1 MATTIKLKN
10 GSGAPS
16 ASDLVQG
23 EPALDLTNNRLYSE
37 NGSGSVVEIGT
48 NPTSLSIN
56 GTAITATAAELN
68 ILDGVTS
75 TAAELNILDGVTA
88 TTAELNFVDGV
99 TSNIQTQ
106 LDAKGTGTI
115 SSLSDLSVTATAT
128 ELNIMDG
135 DTATTAEL
143 NILDGVTSTAAE
155 LNILDGVTSTT
166 AELNILDGVTATAA
180 ELNILDGVTS
190 TTAELNLLDISA
202 LIGSIEASKAVV
214 VDSNKDITGFRNITL
229 TGELDAGS
237 LDVSGNA
244 DIDGTLE
251 TDALS
256 INGTVVTS
264 TAAELNIL
272 DGVTATAAELNVL
285 DGVTAFLDE
294 DDFASN
300 SATAIPSQQSVKAYV
315 TANAGS
321 GSGLS
326 NVVEDTTP
334 QLGGSLDVNGQ
345 DIVSVSNGNITLTP
359 NGSGLVRLDGNVDI
373 QSGEIVL
380 KNAGS
385 VSNIKFYCESS
396 NAHYTQLQSS
406 AHSAYGGNVT
416 LTLPAAT
423 DTLVGRATTDTLTN
437 KTLTSPD
444 VNTPDIDGGTIDST
458 VIGGSTAAAGTF
470 TTFTSNGIDDNADA
484 VAITIDSSENVGIG
498 TTSPSSYY
506 ATELVVSGSDEGGIT
521 LAAEGTTFTNYLAFA
536 DGTSGDAQYRGQLWY
551 DHNVDSIN
559 LVSTGYARILTGSSR
574 SEALRVD
581 ASGDLS
587 IGSSSNH
594 AGARVVINDTPPDA
608 FGSPMFQVG
617 QETFT
622 ASGMYSIGFGY
633 TTGSYTEPPVEIA
646 AVTTTDGGG
655 TKADIVF
662 GTRSVTTNTAVT
674 ERMRIDS
681 AGRVL
686 MGTTTE
692 GQGSA
697 DDLTIATSG
706 NTGITIRSGT
716 SNEGAIYFSDGT
728 SGVAEYEGMLAYD
741 HSSNFLRIIT
751 NHAEAARFD
760 SSGNLLVGYS
770 SSNGSYKLQ
779 VNSQIF
785 ATSATVATSDARFKD
800 NVTPLGDVGSIIDS
814 LEPVCFDWKQNTEHN
829 FLQSRDVGFLAQD
842 VESVLNGEEYADS
855 VVSKGDVYGLAYEK
869 LVPLLIKE
877 IQQLRARVATL
888 EAEA

>member
-75 TAAELNILDGVTA
+75 TAAELNILDGVTSTTAELNILDGVTA

-106 LDAKGTGTI
+106 LNAKGTGTI

-135 DTATTAEL
+135 VTATTAEL
-143 NILDGVTSTAAE
+143 NIMDGVTSTAAE
-155 LNILDGVTSTT
+155 LNILDGVT
-166 AELNILDGVTATAA
+166 ATAT

-202 LIGSIEASKAVV
+202 LIGHIEASKAVV

-256 INGTVVTS
+256 INGTAVTS

-272 DGVTATAAELNVL
+272 DGVTSTAAELNILDGVTSTAAELNILDGVTSTTAELNILDGVTSTTAELNILDGVTATTAELNVL

-300 SATAIPSQQSVKAYV
+300 SATAIPSQQSVRAYV
-315 TANAGS
+315 TANAVS
-321 GSGLS
+321 GGGIS
-326 NVVEDTTP
+326 NVVQDTTP

-444 VNTPDIDGGTIDST
+444 VNTPDIDGGTIDGT

-484 VAITIDSSENVGIG
+484 LAMTISSSEDI
-498 TTSPSSYY
+498 
-506 ATELVVSGSDEGGIT
+506 
-521 LAAEGTTFTNYLAFA
+521 
-536 DGTSGDAQYRGQLWY
+536 
-551 DHNVDSIN
+551 
-559 LVSTGYARILTGSSR
+559 
-574 SEALRVD
+574 
-581 ASGDLS
+581 S
-587 IGSSSNH
+587 IGSASNH
-594 AGARVVINDTPPDA
+594 AGARVVINRSPPTA

-617 QETFT
+617 QEDFT
-622 ASGMYSIGFGY
+622 SGGVYSIGFGY
-633 TTGSYTEPPVEIA
+633 TASGSTNPPVEISA
-646 AVTTTDGGG
+646 LTVAGGG
-655 TKADIVF
+655 STKADILF
-662 GTRSVTTNTAVT
+662 GTRSSTSDVAVT
-674 ERMRIDS
+674 ERMRIAASGAVSVTGAFSKGSGSFKIDHPLDAKKDTHHLVHSFIEGPQADLIYRGKVDLVDGSATVNLDTVATMS
-681 AGRVL
+681 AGTFVSL
-686 MGTTTE
+686 
-692 GQGSA
+692 
-697 DDLTIATSG
+697 
-706 NTGITIRSGT
+706 NTNVQCFT
-716 SNEGAIYFSDGT
+716 SNE
-728 SGVAEYEGMLAYD
+728 SGWTAVKGSVSGNVLT
-741 HSSNFLRIIT
+741 IT
-751 NHAEAARFD
+751 AEASCTD
-760 SSGNLLVGYS
+760 TVSWMVVGERCDKHMLDTEWTDD
-770 SSNGSYKLQ
+770 NGK
-779 VNSQIF
+779 VI
-785 ATSATVATSDARFKD
+785 VE
-800 NVTPLGDVGSIIDS
+800 PLKS
-814 LEPVCFDWKQNTEHN
+814 
-829 FLQSRDVGFLAQD
+829 
-842 VESVLNGEEYADS
+842 
-855 VVSKGDVYGLAYEK
+855 
-869 LVPLLIKE
+869 
-877 IQQLRARVATL
+877 
-888 EAEA
+888 

>member
-106 LDAKGTGTI
+106 LDAKGTGTV

-135 DTATTAEL
+135 VTATTAELNIMDGVTSTTAELNILDGVTSTAAEL

-256 INGTVVTS
+256 INGTVVTSTAAELNILDGVTSTAAELNILDGVTS

-444 VNTPDIDGGTIDST
+444 VNTPDIDGGTIDGT

-484 VAITIDSSENVGIG
+484 VAMTISSSEDI
-498 TTSPSSYY
+498 
-506 ATELVVSGSDEGGIT
+506 
-521 LAAEGTTFTNYLAFA
+521 
-536 DGTSGDAQYRGQLWY
+536 
-551 DHNVDSIN
+551 
-559 LVSTGYARILTGSSR
+559 
-574 SEALRVD
+574 
-581 ASGDLS
+581 S
-587 IGSSSNH
+587 IGSASNH
-594 AGARVVINDTPPDA
+594 SGSRIVINDIREHGTGSAGPPTG
-608 FGSPMFQVG
+608 FGAPMIQVG
-617 QETFT
+617 QETFR
-622 ASGMYSIGFGY
+622 AAGYYSIGFGY
-633 TTGSYTEPPVEIA
+633 TAGSYTQPPAEIA
-646 AVTTTDGGG
+646 AVATSSSGG
-655 TKADIVF
+655 TTADIVF

-785 ATSATVATSDARFKD
+785 ATNATVATSDARFKD

>member
-1 MATTIKLKN
+1 M
-10 GSGAPS
+10 
-16 ASDLVQG
+16 
-23 EPALDLTNNRLYSE
+23 
-37 NGSGSVVEIGT
+37 
-48 NPTSLSIN
+48 
-56 GTAITATAAELN
+56 
-68 ILDGVTS
+68 
-75 TAAELNILDGVTA
+75 
-88 TTAELNFVDGV
+88 
-99 TSNIQTQ
+99 
-106 LDAKGTGTI
+106 
-115 SSLSDLSVTATAT
+115 
-128 ELNIMDG
+128 
-135 DTATTAEL
+135 
-143 NILDGVTSTAAE
+143 
-155 LNILDGVTSTT
+155 
-166 AELNILDGVTATAA
+166 
-180 ELNILDGVTS
+180 
-190 TTAELNLLDISA
+190 
-202 LIGSIEASKAVV
+202 
-214 VDSNKDITGFRNITL
+214 
-229 TGELDAGS
+229 
-237 LDVSGNA
+237 
-244 DIDGTLE
+244 
-251 TDALS
+251 
-256 INGTVVTS
+256 
-264 TAAELNIL
+264 
-272 DGVTATAAELNVL
+272 
-285 DGVTAFLDE
+285 
-294 DDFASN
+294 
-300 SATAIPSQQSVKAYV
+300 
-315 TANAGS
+315 
-321 GSGLS
+321 
-326 NVVEDTTP
+326 
-334 QLGGSLDVNGQ
+334 
-345 DIVSVSNGNITLTP
+345 SNGNITLTP